1 MSKHNH
7 PPTPALKRRG
17 RDHWKAFVSAAWLG
31 WQVESN
37 WADPIVFTIY
47 SVLRPISMALILLLM
62 YTVISGGAKG
72 DFFDYLYISN
82 ALYLIVMQSIANM
95 SWTIFEDRENYRM
108 LKYVFISPQSMMV
121 HLLGRAMARI
131 LIGISTAIFLLI
143 VGGIWMGVHIN
154 IADIQWGWLALYF
167 IFGIMIMMSIGVMI
181 AGIAMSIAR
190 NGEFIGEVMA
200 SMLLLFTA
208 TYFPPDILPGW
219 LKSVTLAVPLTY
231 WLEGMRRA
239 LVGGVLE
246 YSPAV
251 AGKSGPIS
259 PLLAQY
265 SNLELLGI
273 LAASAAVTT
282 VLGLYIYRTF
292 EQRAK
297 NRGVIDRVSGS

>member
-1 MSKHNH
+1 MLRN
-7 PPTPALKRRG
+7 
-17 RDHWKAFVSAAWLG
+17 HWKSFLSAAWLG

-47 SVLRPISMALILLLM
+47 SVLRPVSMALILLLM

-72 DFFDYLYISN
+72 EFFDYLYISN

-131 LIGISTAIFLLI
+131 VIGISTCIFLLI
-143 VGGIWMGVHIN
+143 VGAIWMGVHIN
-154 IADIQWGWLALYF
+154 VLEVQWGWLAIYF
-167 IFGIMIMMSIGVMI
+167 LLGVAIMMSIGVMI

-219 LKSVTLAVPLTY
+219 LKSVTLAIPITY

-239 LVGGVLE
+239 LTGGVLQ
-246 YSPAV
+246 YTNISGA
-251 AGKSGPIS
+251 SGPIS
-259 PLLAQY
+259 PLLARY

-273 LAASAAVTT
+273 LAASAAVTV
-282 VLGLYIYRTF
+282 VLGLYIYRAF
-292 EQRAK
+292 ETRAK

>member
-1 MSKHNH
+1 MLRN
-7 PPTPALKRRG
+7 
-17 RDHWKAFVSAAWLG
+17 HWKSFLSAAWLG

-47 SVLRPISMALILLLM
+47 SVLRPVSMALILLLM

-72 DFFDYLYISN
+72 EFFDYLYISN

-131 LIGISTAIFLLI
+131 VIGISTCILLLI
-143 VGGIWMGVHIN
+143 VGAIWMGVHIN
-154 IADIQWGWLALYF
+154 VLEVQWGWLTIYF
-167 IFGIMIMMSIGVMI
+167 LLGVAIMMSIGVMI

-219 LKSVTLAVPLTY
+219 LKSVTLAIPITY

-239 LVGGVLE
+239 LTGGVLQ
-246 YSPAV
+246 YTNISGA
-251 AGKSGPIS
+251 SGPIS
-259 PLLAQY
+259 PLLARY

-273 LAASAAVTT
+273 LAASAAVTV
-282 VLGLYIYRTF
+282 VLGLYIYRSF
-292 EQRAK
+292 ETRAK